1 MEGSLS
7 EKAYQFLR
15 NQLTSGGLQ
24 PGERLVNRTLADQIG
39 VSVIPVREAIG
50 RLASEGL
57 VEQIPGSGAF
67 VRQADPGEL
76 DNLYVLRDA
85 LESCAAGEAAKF
97 IDEFQLEELEYIL
110 EKAEGLSEEISQ
122 NAKSHASKKQMGRWL
137 DLETEFHQLLV
148 QSARNPLLAKV
159 TFEHRAIA
167 SVFDAQRNNP
177 QILTNEVAKRTCLGK
192 RDLLAALTDRD
203 VVSAKNI
210 MSRQIQ
216 IGRRSVLAFLRSMKS
231 NSK

>member
-1 MEGSLS
+1 MEGSLA

-24 PGERLVNRTLADQIG
+24 PGERLVNRTLAQRIG

-57 VEQIPGSGAF
+57 VELVPGSGAF
-67 VRQADPGEL
+67 VRQVDRSEL

-97 IDEFQLEELEYIL
+97 IDEFQLEELDFIL
-110 EKAEGLSEEISQ
+110 QNAQSLSEEISE
-122 NAKSHASKKQMGRWL
+122 NPTSHATKRQMSRWL
-137 DLETEFHQLLV
+137 DLETDFHQLLI

-159 TFEHRAIA
+159 TTEYRAIA

-177 QILTNEVAKRTCLGK
+177 QILTRQVAGRTCQGK
-192 RDLLAALTDRD
+192 RDLLEALKKKDSEAAK
-203 VVSAKNI
+203 AI

-216 IGRRSVLAFLRSMKS
+216 IGRRSVLAFLRTE
-231 NSK
+231 NS